1 MPHYKCDAC
10 RIRLHP
16 PVDRSDRVS
25 DLCPEC
31 GSLLDPIADLAQLVG
46 FRLIAVP
53 DRADPVDTPAPWL
66 DDDEPR
72 GGAVALPPP
81 EAYT

>member
-16 PVDRSDRVS
+16 SGNRIDQVS

-31 GSLLDPIADLAQLVG
+31 GSLLDPIADLTELVG
-46 FRLIAVP
+46 FRLIALP
-53 DRADPVDTPAPWL
+53 DRADPVDTPTPWL

-72 GGAVALPPP
+72 AGAVALPPP